1 MGATIALGGDM
12 TTVQTPVT
20 PARPHVVILG
30 GGFGGLAAALALK
43 HAPVHVT
50 LIDRNN
56 HQVFQPLL
64 YQVATSGLEMSD
76 VGFALRTVLRR
87 HANVD
92 VLMAE
97 VESIDPSSRT
107 VDLTDGNTLTY
118 DYLVVATGARVDY
131 LGHPEWKAYAP
142 GLKDLADAMAIRS
155 RVLSAFERAEE
166 EHDPGAQRAYLT
178 FVVVGGGPTGV
189 ELAGAIAELAK
200 HSLRGDF
207 RHIDPASAKVLLI
220 DAGHAILPAY
230 PEALQRKAL
239 DQLESLGVEVRLN
252 CSVEDVDQ
260 DGVRVDGK
268 RIAARCVLWA
278 AGVRGTPIA
287 SSLGTAVDR
296 HGRIPVTPTLRA
308 PGLPNVFVIGDLAAL
323 DQDGKAVPGVAAAAM
338 QEGRFA
344 ARAIAADV
352 AGKTVKPFRYVN
364 RGELA
369 TIGRSKAVGALPS
382 GLKLSGFF
390 AWITY
395 ATVHLYYLLGAVNRV
410 RVFSSWVWSF
420 LTYGRRARLIPRA
433 WTEAKAHAPTRVRT
447 SATAPVADH
456 APPAQLHQAAVA
468 LHE

>member
-1 MGATIALGGDM
+1 MCDM
-12 TTVQTPVT
+12 TVQTQVT
-20 PARPHVVILG
+20 PARPHVVVLG

-43 HAPVHVT
+43 HTPVQVT
-50 LIDRNN
+50 LVDRNN

-76 VGFALRTVLRR
+76 VGFPLRTALHG

-97 VESIDPSSRT
+97 AESIDSSSRT
-107 VDLTDGNTLTY
+107 VGLTDGNTLAY
-118 DYLVVATGARVDY
+118 DYLIVATGAQSDY
-131 LGHPEWKAYAP
+131 LGHAEWSTHAP
-142 GLKDLADAMAIRS
+142 GLKSLADAMAMRF

-166 EHDPGAQRAYLT
+166 EHDPDAQRADLT

-189 ELAGAIAELAK
+189 ELAGAIAELAR

-207 RHIDPASAKVLLI
+207 RHIETANAKVVLL
-220 DAGHAILPAY
+220 DSGKAILSSY
-230 PEALQRKAL
+230 PEALQKKAL
-239 DQLESLGVEVRLN
+239 DQLASLGVEVRMH
-252 CSVEDVDQ
+252 CSVEDVDE
-260 DGVRVDGK
+260 DGVLVDGK
-268 RIAARCVLWA
+268 RIAARTVLWA
-278 AGVRGTPIA
+278 AGVCGTPLA
-287 SSLGTAVDR
+287 RSLGTPVDA
-296 HGRIPVTPTLRA
+296 HGRVAVTPTLRA

-323 DQDGKAVPGVAAAAM
+323 EQDGKPVPGVAPAAM
-338 QEGRFA
+338 QEGRYA

-369 TIGRSKAVGALPS
+369 TIGRSKAVGVLPS
-382 GLKLSGFF
+382 GLKLSGFV

-420 LTYGRRARLIPRA
+420 AS
-433 WTEAKAHAPTRVRT
+433 
-447 SATAPVADH
+447 SAESVGEPIG
-456 APPAQLHQAAVA
+456 LG
-468 LHE
+468 

>member
-1 MGATIALGGDM
+1 M
-12 TTVQTPVT
+12 TDPTRVT
-20 PARPHVVILG
+20 PAPPHVVVLG
-30 GGFGGLAAALALK
+30 GGFGGLAAARALK
-43 HAPVHVT
+43 QTPVHVT

-76 VGFALRTVLRR
+76 VGFPLRTVLRR

-97 VESIDPSSRT
+97 AESIDSSSRT
-107 VDLTDGNTLTY
+107 VGLTDGNTLAY
-118 DYLVVATGARVDY
+118 DYLVVATGAQADY
-131 LGHPEWKAYAP
+131 FGHAEWSTHAP
-142 GLKDLADAMAIRS
+142 SLKSLADAMAIRF
-155 RVLSAFERAEE
+155 RVLTAFERAEE
-166 EHDPGAQRAYLT
+166 EHDPDAQRADLT

-189 ELAGAIAELAK
+189 ELAGAIAELAR

-207 RHIDPASAKVLLI
+207 RHIEPASAKVLLV
-220 DAGHAILPAY
+220 DAGHAILSAY
-230 PEALQRKAL
+230 PAALQKKAL
-239 DQLESLGVEVRLN
+239 DQLASLGVEVRMH
-252 CSVEDVDQ
+252 CSVEELDE
-260 DGVRVDGK
+260 DGVLVEGK
-268 RIAARCVLWA
+268 RIAARTVLWA
-278 AGVRGTPIA
+278 AGVCATPLA
-287 SSLGTAVDR
+287 RSLGIPLDA
-296 HGRIPVTPTLRA
+296 HGRVPVTPTLRA

-323 DQDGKAVPGVAAAAM
+323 EQDGKPVPGVAPAAM

-352 AGKTVKPFRYVN
+352 AGKTVQPFRYVN

-382 GLKLSGFF
+382 GLKLSGFV

-410 RVFSSWVWSF
+410 RVFSSWAWSF

-433 WTEAKAHAPTRVRT
+433 WTEAKAHAPTGE
-447 SATAPVADH
+447 SAQPSA
-456 APPAQLHQAAVA
+456 AAVA
-468 LHE
+468 GHAPAPELH